1 MNNLLKIEKNYT
13 KNRIQ
18 LKKKTFIL
26 LVISFVILN
35 FFLSFV
41 INISSTTKKI
51 ENSYFFTADLRSN
64 LNEEEKNKTEI
75 EVLSIEGVK
84 KVRYLS
90 KEEAFK
96 KLQFQ
101 LDIAIPKGENPLSD
115 SLLIYFDSPEN
126 WRKYKKT

>member
-64 LNEEEKNKTEI
+64 LNEEEKNKTEV
-75 EVLSIEGVK
+75 EVLNIEGVK
-84 KVRYLS
+84 KVICLKR
-90 KEEAFK
+90 
-96 KLQFQ
+96 KLLKISNF
-101 LDIAIPKGENPLSD
+101 
-115 SLLIYFDSPEN
+115 N
-126 WRKYKKT
+126 WI

>member
-41 INISSTTKKI
+41 INISSTTKKLKI
-51 ENSYFFTADLRSN
+51 VIF
-64 LNEEEKNKTEI
+64 
-75 EVLSIEGVK
+75 
-84 KVRYLS
+84 
-90 KEEAFK
+90 
-96 KLQFQ
+96 LQQ
-101 LDIAIPKGENPLSD
+101 I
-115 SLLIYFDSPEN
+115 
-126 WRKYKKT
+126 